1 MSDVAALFNIPN
13 TDQDRAIWSFA
24 HAAHHADIIRVI
36 YQITKI
42 ALPSYILD
50 PFDIKDTGVW
60 ADQHQ
65 LMHIQMDQI
74 LNISPFNLDYVDWK
88 DKSTLG
94 GWIFDN
100 ATEHLQ
106 AANTL
111 EIG

>member
-1 MSDVAALFNIPN
+1 MSDVAAIANVPGS
-13 TDQDRAIWSFA
+13 DQERNIWSFA

-42 ALPSYILD
+42 ALPTYILD
-50 PFDIKDTGVW
+50 PFDVNNTEIW

-65 LMHIQMDQI
+65 LMHLQMDQI
-74 LNISPFNLDYVDWK
+74 LGISPLNLDEVDWK
-88 DKSTLG
+88 NKATLG
-94 GWIFDN
+94 SWIFDN
-100 ATEHLQ
+100 FTEHLQ